1 MKAAFTLP
9 AVNANPELRISE
21 STPEPSHPLWA
32 GNLLLPL
39 RWIVGWTYF
48 SAFWRRLILENKLV
62 MDGPGYV
69 GEKFNHFLPNALLIQ
84 QPLEFFLL
92 RPELLW
98 WKLLAFTIFEG
109 LVGLALMLGLMTRAA
124 GLAVAGLAFGILL
137 SAGWLGTTCLD
148 EWQIGLLG
156 IGGGLAIFFAG
167 GASVSLDAVLHRRGF
182 RLPPILQ
189 WAIDPGFSTHLWIRR
204 AVVPSA
210 IALALLGLATNQVF
224 HGGVWGTLHNK
235 SVKPVVE
242 ISAVSVAGDTLT
254 AQLYRV
260 EGADVYGSFTI
271 AARVLDEAGATVV
284 EWDAAALAAMVPDQ
298 FANHYIAKVKPGKNS
313 LVLPLGAKAGVSFRS
328 ETLKTLPPGKYRF
341 ELEDISGASW
351 SEPLALTRP
360 LL

>member
-1 MKAAFTLP
+1 M
-9 AVNANPELRISE
+9 NANPCLKLSE
-21 STPEPSHPLWA
+21 SSAESSHPLWA

-48 SAFWRRLILENKLV
+48 SAFWRRLVLENKLL

-69 GEKFNHFLPNALLIQ
+69 GEKFNHFLPNAFLIQ
-84 QPLEFFLL
+84 SPIEYFLL

-109 LVGLALMLGLMTRAA
+109 LVGLALMLGLVTRGA

-137 SAGWLGTTCLD
+137 GAGWLGTTCLD

-167 GASVSLDAVLHRRGF
+167 GASVSLDAVLYRKGF
-182 RLPPILQ
+182 RLPAFLQ
-189 WAIDPGFSTHLWIRR
+189 WSIDPGFSTPRWIRR

-210 IALALLGLATNQVF
+210 IGLALLALVTNQVF
-224 HGGVWGTLHNK
+224 HGGVCGTLHNM
-235 SVKPVVE
+235 SVKPVVD
-242 ISAVSVAGDTLT
+242 ISEVAVDGDTLT
-254 AQLYRV
+254 AQLYRI

-271 AARVLDEAGATVV
+271 AARVVDEDGATMV
-284 EWDAAALAAMVPDQ
+284 EWDAAALAAMAPEQ
-298 FANHYIAKVKPGKNS
+298 FKNKYIAKVKPGKSS
-313 LVLPLGAKAGVSFRS
+313 LVLPLGAKADVSFRS
-328 ETLKTLPPGKYRF
+328 EQLKMLPSGKYRF
-341 ELEDISGASW
+341 ELEDISGTSW
-351 SEPLALTRP
+351 SAPLVLTRP